1 VFELE
6 DGKRRM
12 RSWAGTDAAACA
24 PSGDLDQIE
33 FLGGELSFGAISS
46 GRRRIYGILPVEGE
60 KRMRIP
66 GLILGLAFGIAACDG
81 DNHDDFVDTDPVV
94 VLSQHL
100 VPAPFDECD
109 VVGQALNTDG
119 DVHCDASVQVNAF
132 GRSGAIID
140 QGFDSFA
147 NIPPNTIV
155 DYRAILTVPCGAIA
169 RIETSVP
176 NQACFD

>member
-12 RSWAGTDAAACA
+12 RGWAGTDAAACA
-24 PSGDLDQIE
+24 RSGNLIKSSSLEENYPSG
-33 FLGGELSFGAISS
+33 ISS
-46 GRRRIYGILPVEGE
+46 GRRRIYGILPIEGE

-132 GRSGAIID
+132 NRSGTIID

-147 NIPPNTIV
+147 NIPPNTVV

-176 NQACFD
+176 TQVCFD